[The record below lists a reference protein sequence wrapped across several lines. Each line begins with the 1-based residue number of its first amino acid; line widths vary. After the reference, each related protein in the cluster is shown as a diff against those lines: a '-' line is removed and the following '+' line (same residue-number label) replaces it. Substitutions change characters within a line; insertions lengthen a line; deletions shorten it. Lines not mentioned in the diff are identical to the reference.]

1 MLTCACIKVQ
11 RWVYTNEQC
20 PLENWRNSEEISTV
34 AFAAFLVSF
43 NATVAGNGC
52 DDKEE
57 VDSENKRIT
66 VPKTTCGVL

>member
-1 MLTCACIKVQ
+1 MHVSKSNDEFIQ
-11 RWVYTNEQC
+11 M
-20 PLENWRNSEEISTV
+20 NSVLWKTEETV
-34 AFAAFLVSF
+34 KRFLLLHLLHFLVSF